1 MSAPIRF
8 GSVCSGIEAA
18 SVAFEALGWRAAWL
32 SEIEPFPSAVL
43 AHHYPDVPNLGDM
56 TTIAARVAD
65 GRVVAPDILVGG
77 TPCQSWSV
85 AGKRGGADDPRGQL
99 TFSFLRIA
107 EVAKPRFIVWE
118 NVPGILSVDKGRPF
132 CQFLDGLLA
141 LGYVVNCDI
150 LDAQFFGL
158 AQRRRRVF
166 VVCQHASFLMKE
178 KSNISVTIGAIAVLG
193 ILQNIL
199 AALHQESGSSPEK
212 LAAKCANVR
221 DGLERKIK
229 CFSVQSEEIL
239 QTWLQ
244 NLAEAFLSAATDREC
259 WGLNLGPGTKTA
271 ANSSQ
276 SVGTQLSVFQDE
288 TASRSLCLSTSQSW
302 KSELEDLFSALKS
315 FTTLTE
321 LKAITAQKICIYAEM
336 LHTIG
341 WFIAQLKESCPHS
354 LKLESLH
361 STLTKEFT
369 KYARQAD
376 EPFFRGER
384 IFRFW
389 DDFSSKARAASDI
402 IASARSGFDP
412 AAVLFESEGVR
423 RDIAPSRE
431 AGEEAAR
438 GAARGARGGGPAVG
452 VSPTLRAGGNKTGGD
467 RPPGTDVDTADS
479 LVITMAHG
487 QGGAEI
493 GFDRTPT
500 LTCNHE
506 APIAVY
512 AIQAGALRTN
522 PNSGPDGIGVQA
534 NHAYTLEARAEV
546 QAVCITG
553 DITHTL
559 KAEGFDASEDGTGR
573 GTPLV
578 PHVVAD
584 AASTLDTA
592 FGTKQGLEG
601 QHVNAG
607 CPVYGIPGNWIGR
620 QPENGGNATA
630 PMLDIS
636 PCLTST
642 DRHGVA
648 APALVPHVV
657 GALACNT
664 GPNGHDA
671 GNFACNQ
678 AVDAALQPIAF
689 QNVAD
694 CLTAA
699 YGTKWNG
706 NASATNGSL
715 FAAQPRTVGVFYAG
729 QGAKAGSI
737 AYSADVAPTLK
748 ASDSGTNRVP
758 SAHIGMQVRRLTPV
772 ECERL
777 MGFSDDYT
785 AIPWRK
791 KSADQCPDG
800 PRYRALGNS
809 WAVPV
814 VSWIGRRIQR
824 ELAT

>member
-1 MSAPIRF
+1 MNF

-18 SVAFEALGWRAAWL
+18 SVAWHPLGWRAAWL
-32 SEIEPFPSAVL
+32 AEIEPFPSAVL

-56 TTIAARVAD
+56 TTLPARIASGEVD
-65 GRVVAPDILVGG
+65 APDVLCGG

-107 EVAKPRFIVWE
+107 EVSKPRFIVWE

-244 NLAEAFLSAATDREC
+244 NLAEAFLSAATDREY
-259 WGLNLGPGTKTA
+259 WELNLGPGTKTA
-271 ANSSQ
+271 ADSSQ

-341 WFIAQLKESCPHS
+341 WFIAQSKESCPH
-354 LKLESLH
+354 LLRLESLH

-384 IFRFW
+384 FFGFW
-389 DDFSSKARAASDI
+389 DDFSSKARASI
-402 IASARSGFDP
+402 GLIASARKGFDP
-412 AAVLFESEGVR
+412 ATVLFEFDGVR
-423 RDIAPSRE
+423 RDTAPSRE
-431 AGEEAAR
+431 AGEVAPTIPSRSTA
-438 GAARGARGGGPAVG
+438 GGGLGTDFDCDGGVIEAQSVALRGRDGGATAELGGPLAGCLRASGGGGDKPHVLAPVAVC
-452 VSPTLRAGGNKTGGD
+452 PTLRAGGNQTGGD

-479 LVITMAHG
+479 LIPVAYGI
-487 QGGAEI
+487 
-493 GFDRTPT
+493 RTANT
-500 LTCNHE
+500 SSNGWG
-506 APIAVY
+506 
-512 AIQAGALRTN
+512 IQ
-522 PNSGPDGIGVQA
+522 
-534 NHAYTLEARAEV
+534 EE
-546 QAVCITG
+546 C
-553 DITHTL
+553 THTL
-559 KAEGFDASEDGTGR
+559 DCA
-573 GTPLV
+573 
-578 PHVVAD
+578 
-584 AASTLDTA
+584 
-592 FGTKQGLEG
+592 Q
-601 QHVNAG
+601 
-607 CPVYGIPGNWIGR
+607 
-620 QPENGGNATA
+620 
-630 PMLDIS
+630 
-636 PCLTST
+636 
-642 DRHGVA
+642 GVA
-648 APALVPHVV
+648 VAQPVAFDTTQMSS
-657 GALACNT
+657 ATNR
-664 GPNGHDA
+664 
-671 GNFACNQ
+671 CNQ
-678 AVDAALQPIAF
+678 QPGDACHLIAAAIAF
-689 QNVAD
+689 QDTAD

-699 YGTKWNG
+699 YGSNWNG

-715 FAAQPRTVGVFYAG
+715 FAASPIAFPANLSATQHASAENLRPAL
-729 QGAKAGSI
+729 GAANPT
-737 AYSADVAPTLK
+737 AVAVALRGREGGATAELGDEVQNCLR
-748 ASDSGTNRVP
+748 ASSGGGDKPHVLT
-758 SAHIGMQVRRLTPV
+758 AMQVRRLTPT
-772 ECERL
+772 EAERL
-777 MGFSDDYT
+777 MGFPDNYT
-785 AIPWRK
+785 AIPWRGK
-791 KSADQCPDG
+791 PADQCPDG
-800 PRYRALGNS
+800 PRYRSLGNS
-809 WAVPV
+809 WAVPNV
-814 VSWIGRRIQR
+814 RWIGQRIDAAVRRLR
-824 ELAT
+824 

>member
-1 MSAPIRF
+1 MEARMQF

-18 SVAFEALGWRAAWL
+18 SVAWNPLGWRAAWL
-32 SEIEPFPSAVL
+32 SEIEPFPAAVL

-56 TTIAARVAD
+56 TTLPARIASGEVD
-65 GRVVAPDILVGG
+65 APDVLCGG

-107 EVAKPRFIVWE
+107 EVSKPRFIVWE

-244 NLAEAFLSAATDREC
+244 NLAEAFLSAATDREY
-259 WGLNLGPGTKTA
+259 WELNLGPGTKTA

-341 WFIAQLKESCPHS
+341 WFIAQSKESCPHL

-384 IFRFW
+384 FFGFW
-389 DDFSSKARAASDI
+389 DDFSSKARASIDL
-402 IASARSGFDP
+402 IASARNDFDP
-412 AAVLFESEGVR
+412 AKVLFEFDRVR
-423 RDIAPSRE
+423 RDTAPSRE
-431 AGEEAAR
+431 AREATSSS
-438 GAARGARGGGPAVG
+438 PSVG
-452 VSPTLRAGGNKTGGD
+452 VGIGGQQQQYYACGGIGAYHNSSASATLLKTGQDLG
-467 RPPGTDVDTADS
+467 PGCEAI
-479 LVITMAHG
+479 ITMAHG

-493 GFDRTPT
+493 ATDRSPK

-506 APIAVY
+506 APIA
-512 AIQAGALRTN
+512 A
-522 PNSGPDGIGVQA
+522 
-534 NHAYTLEARAEV
+534 
-546 QAVCITG
+546 
-553 DITHTL
+553 
-559 KAEGFDASEDGTGR
+559 
-573 GTPLV
+573 
-578 PHVVAD
+578 
-584 AASTLDTA
+584 
-592 FGTKQGLEG
+592 
-601 QHVNAG
+601 
-607 CPVYGIPGNWIGR
+607 YGIPGNWIGR
-620 QPENGGNATA
+620 KPENGGNAVE
-630 PMLDIS
+630 PMHNVA

-648 APALVPHVV
+648 V
-657 GALACNT
+657 GA
-664 GPNGHDA
+664 
-671 GNFACNQ
+671 
-678 AVDAALQPIAF
+678 
-689 QNVAD
+689 D
-694 CLTAA
+694 C
-699 YGTKWNG
+699 Y
-706 NASATNGSL
+706 NGSL
-715 FAAQPRTVGVFYAG
+715 TG
-729 QGAKAGSI
+729 
-737 AYSADVAPTLK
+737 DVACTMGTPGSSVNASGPTVMVPIGFHPGK
-748 ASDSGTNRVP
+748 SGKGWVGETP
-758 SAHIGMQVRRLTPV
+758 FAVRRLTV
-772 ECERL
+772 EECEFL
-777 MGFSDDYT
+777 QGFPRGYT

-791 KSADQCPDG
+791 KPASDCPDG
-800 PRYRALGNS
+800 PRYKALGNS

-814 VSWIGRRIQR
+814 VRWIGERISS
-824 ELAT
+824 ELFMDQTAKPAANDPKINQNALF